1 MYSAPGGVT
10 AHNTVRTALTL
21 CNQQKWSTGRIQF
34 DMLTV
39 CQKKSADF
47 MSINRITIELYFYGI
62 STLITMHLLFLEYQ

>member
-1 MYSAPGGVT
+1 MGVNGAPGRRQNMYSAPGGVI

-39 CQKKSADF
+39 CQKKV
-47 MSINRITIELYFYGI
+47 LI
-62 STLITMHLLFLEYQ
+62 S